1 MDIKLIALD
10 LDGTLLDSKKN
21 LSARN
26 KEIIVECLKRGIHV
40 VPNTGRTVI
49 GIPGEILSI
58 PGIRYAI
65 TTNGAVIIDLQE
77 DHIIDSRKLTTQKAL
92 ELLILADQQ
101 QAMYDCY
108 IEGRGVS
115 ESKFLDHLDRYRIS
129 PELKDLVQKTRDL
142 VPSILEYVKSYEGQ
156 IEKVNMFFADESER
170 LEMRKKLAE
179 VSDIIVS
186 SSMPNN
192 LEINAVGATKGEGI
206 LRLAEYL
213 GLKPEQT
220 MAFGDGENDFNMI
233 QMAGCG
239 VAMDNGDPEL
249 KKYAD
254 YITTSND
261 QDGVAEAIEKLVF
274 DKMSED
280 LSR

>member
-26 KEIIVECLKRGIHV
+26 KEIIVECLKRGIYI

-65 TTNGAVIIDLQE
+65 TTNGAVILDLQE
-77 DHIIDSRKLTTQKAL
+77 DHVIDSRKLTIQKAL
-92 ELLILADQQ
+92 ELLLLADQQ

-239 VAMDNGDPEL
+239 VVMDNGDPEL

-274 DKMSED
+274 DKISED
-280 LSR
+280 LS

>member
-26 KEIIVECLKRGIHV
+26 KEIIVECLKRGIYI

-65 TTNGAVIIDLQE
+65 TTNGAVILDLQE
-77 DHIIDSRKLTTQKAL
+77 DHVIDSRKLTTQKAL
-92 ELLILADQQ
+92 ELLLLADQQ

-115 ESKFLDHLDRYRIS
+115 ESKFLDHLDKYRIS

-239 VAMDNGDPEL
+239 VVMDNGDPEL

-274 DKMSED
+274 DKISED
-280 LSR
+280 LS

>member
-26 KEIIVECLKRGIHV
+26 KEIIVECLKRGIYI

-65 TTNGAVIIDLQE
+65 TTNGAVILDLQE
-77 DHIIDSRKLTTQKAL
+77 DHVIDSRKLTTQKAL
-92 ELLILADQQ
+92 ELLLLADQQ

-239 VAMDNGDPEL
+239 VVMDNGDPEL

-274 DKMSED
+274 DKISED
-280 LSR
+280 LS